1 MTASNT
7 YEKQE
12 FEHENDFLKC
22 FILKTPHISIIFWQI
37 KTLSILLLPIFT
49 KNILEL
55 LISYLDPLKRLR
67 KKKLLDFVISECVW
81 RKYLLISERCHM
93 M

>member
-37 KTLSILLLPIFT
+37 KNLVNITFT
-49 KNILEL
+49 NF
-55 LISYLDPLKRLR
+55 Y
-67 KKKLLDFVISECVW
+67 KK
-81 RKYLLISERCHM
+81 YT
-93 M
+93 